1 MTIRRPLMILLTSA
15 GDAILYAKYQQE
27 TFNYNKSLSTKC
39 QKSKRAANARIENA
53 QKIINKIE
61 TKP

>member
-1 MTIRRPLMILLTSA
+1 MILLTSA